1 MKIITKE
8 MSIFILSLLFASLSL
23 WPILFWSTNI
33 THGASIFLFGTAL
46 IFSSLNL
53 RWKKNTAIA
62 LAVEGLSLGLVI
74 LCNPLYIGVSTIFAV
89 TRIILEYKGSL
100 SPNRI
105 IYSRV
110 VLYFFLAVVWPI
122 LYFFAISQP
131 NQSRNVAYAGASI
144 ENILGNLRFYS
155 YGLNDFGLG
164 ISLLIFCMLLIF
176 TRPNWLDLA
185 LLGAGASVL
194 FPVLMQSN
202 QRALNYLVLPIICFG
217 SVLSRSFTKLF
228 DSKSRYSFVALI
240 LILGMPVISYD
251 QTSNIRAWYR
261 NPGLGSEAK
270 DVLKQVNNL
279 VPDHSNLCV
288 SFRLE
293 QNDENFII
301 AGISGESGFEIS
313 PVNSANTLLDR
324 YSPCL
329 EDINRTQILITKGDM
344 NQYIAKIIK

>member
-1 MKIITKE
+1 
-8 MSIFILSLLFASLSL
+8 
-23 WPILFWSTNI
+23 
-33 THGASIFLFGTAL
+33 
-46 IFSSLNL
+46 
-53 RWKKNTAIA
+53 
-62 LAVEGLSLGLVI
+62 
-74 LCNPLYIGVSTIFAV
+74 
-89 TRIILEYKGSL
+89 
-100 SPNRI
+100 
-105 IYSRV
+105 
-110 VLYFFLAVVWPI
+110 
-122 LYFFAISQP
+122 
-131 NQSRNVAYAGASI
+131 
-144 ENILGNLRFYS
+144 
-155 YGLNDFGLG
+155 
-164 ISLLIFCMLLIF
+164 
-176 TRPNWLDLA
+176 
-185 LLGAGASVL
+185 
-194 FPVLMQSN
+194 
-202 QRALNYLVLPIICFG
+202 
-217 SVLSRSFTKLF
+217 
-228 DSKSRYSFVALI
+228 
-240 LILGMPVISYD
+240 MPVISYD